1 MPHLWEMNTY
11 WFYKNKNENADTTFP
26 YKSWKEFLE
35 CKPYKIWKPYILSSW
50 CWKMFY
56 VNEYESKK
64 RNLRDKSE
72 IECDHLSGY
81 TFSHDKPSLFTGTT
95 EDKAGEML
103 QIVFLSP
110 ERYTGVHRVE
120 IKIQREEEPFVK
132 DWLKRHMPTFWKLES
147 E

>member
-1 MPHLWEMNTY
+1 
-11 WFYKNKNENADTTFP
+11 
-26 YKSWKEFLE
+26 
-35 CKPYKIWKPYILSSW
+35 
-50 CWKMFY
+50 MFY
-56 VNEYESKK
+56 ENEYESQK

-81 TFSHDKPSLFTGTT
+81 TFSHDKPSFFTRTT